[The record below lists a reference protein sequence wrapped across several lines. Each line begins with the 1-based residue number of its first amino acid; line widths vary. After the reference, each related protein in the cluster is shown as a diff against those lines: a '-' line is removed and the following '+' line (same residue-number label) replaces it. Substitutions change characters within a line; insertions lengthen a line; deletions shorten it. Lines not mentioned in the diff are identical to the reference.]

1 MISFSKF
8 SDVLSAS
15 TYARPIG
22 NLGNICFGV
31 NILIPLPFSSLLKS
45 IIFSAILTILFW
57 FSFSGLSFLKTVFLN
72 QSINQLINIIH

>member
-1 MISFSKF
+1 MICMISFSKF

-45 IIFSAILTILFW
+45 IIFSAILTICSDFHFQDSLF
-57 FSFSGLSFLKTVFLN
+57 
-72 QSINQLINIIH
+72 

>member
-45 IIFSAILTILFW
+45 IIFSAILTI
-57 FSFSGLSFLKTVFLN
+57 
-72 QSINQLINIIH
+72 